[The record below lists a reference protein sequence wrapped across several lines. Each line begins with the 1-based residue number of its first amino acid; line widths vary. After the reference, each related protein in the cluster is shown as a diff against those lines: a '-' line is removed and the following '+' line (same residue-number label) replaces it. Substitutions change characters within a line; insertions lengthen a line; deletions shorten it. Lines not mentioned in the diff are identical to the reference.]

1 MKTFTPLS
9 STTAQK
15 QCIHRLARRHGLD
28 EDEYRDLIR
37 QYSGGR
43 TSTSS
48 ELYKHEATA
57 LIGILIDPDGKHGE
71 EQRKK
76 HNLVS
81 RIYRRSCEIA
91 HLNKDYDSDDPAEVE
106 MNKAKINL
114 FLRKYGACKKDVSRQ
129 NYEELKMTLKQ
140 LETIARKENP

>member
-1 MKTFTPLS
+1 MKTFIPLPA
-9 STTAQK
+9 TAPQK
-15 QCIHRLARRHGLD
+15 QCIHRLARRRGLD

-57 LIGILIDPDGKHGE
+57 LIGILIDPDGKHSE
-71 EQRKK
+71 EQQKK
-76 HNLVS
+76 HDLVC

-91 HLNKDYDSDDPAEVE
+91 FLNKDYDSDDPAEVE
-106 MNKAKINL
+106 MNKAKINVW
-114 FLRKYGACKKDVSRQ
+114 LRSRGACKKDISRQ
-129 NYEELKMTLKQ
+129 SYEELKMTLKQ
-140 LETIARKENP
+140 LEIIKKKQKS